1 MTKASRK
8 VTAKDQATARRL
20 RQSIPYHLKPEIAA
34 FAGMHF
40 EQLQKF
46 AAGRRHQWRLVI
58 GSRPLWLSVTSVRAN
73 SRTCSSSSGNGRGRS
88 ITFSINQSKVQSVDQ
103 RMRLDDCPSC
113 SRGLRVAS

>member
-46 AAGRRHQWRLVI
+46 AAGRRHQWR
-58 GSRPLWLSVTSVRAN
+58 
-73 SRTCSSSSGNGRGRS
+73 RS
-88 ITFSINQSKVQSVDQ
+88 DRFQTTMVVGDKCAGEFPHMLIVF
-103 RMRLDDCPSC
+103 R
-113 SRGLRVAS
+113 

>member
-1 MTKASRK
+1 MISAMRSVGVDTMTKASRK

-46 AAGRRHQWRLVI
+46 AAGRRH
-58 GSRPLWLSVTSVRAN
+58 
-73 SRTCSSSSGNGRGRS
+73 
-88 ITFSINQSKVQSVDQ
+88 D
-103 RMRLDDCPSC
+103 
-113 SRGLRVAS
+113 